1 MSSKENEQVTKS
13 AGSRGL
19 WLLWPVVIAGE
30 AIFLLPFVL
39 PRLFRPT
46 MLQVWNIDNVD
57 LGLAFSAYG
66 VVAAVAYFFGGLLG
80 DRFDP
85 RRLMAIALVATSV
98 GGLCLLQNPSPAFL
112 RWVYAYFGLTTI
124 LLFWSPMLRVTHQLG
139 GDDSQGAAFG
149 ILDAGRG
156 LFAALMA
163 TVMATV
169 FAFLLP
175 MDNPSD
181 EELARGLR
189 SIIIIASI
197 TVSLSAAILL
207 IALRN
212 LPSANVSNR
221 SESLRFSKV
230 MQLARQSSLWSH
242 GIVVLCAYCGYKS
255 IDNYGLFGVVVFG
268 LSDVESSTLTSITF
282 WARPVAAVL
291 AGLLADRVGNFRT
304 LAALFSAMAIG
315 NILLLFAA
323 PPSVPWIGLIMIAT
337 STAAMVYGLRG
348 VYFAVFDDL
357 RVPPTLVG
365 TAAGIVSMIGFLPDV
380 FFGSATGFVLDHYPG
395 RLGHQYV
402 FAAVAGLALL
412 GAVATLING
421 NLTRRRSGN

>member
-1 MSSKENEQVTKS
+1 MSSAENEQAMKTS
-13 AGSRGL
+13 GSRDL

-46 MLQVWNIDNVD
+46 MLEVWNIDNVD

-66 VVAAVAYFFGGLLG
+66 IVAAVAYFFGGLLG
-80 DRFDP
+80 DRFEP
-85 RRLMAIALVATSV
+85 RRLMAIALIATSF
-98 GGLCLLQNPSPAFL
+98 GGLCLLQNPSPSFL

-139 GDDSQGAAFG
+139 GEVSQGAAFG

-163 TVMATV
+163 TVMAAV

-175 MDNPSD
+175 MDNPSG
-181 EELARGLR
+181 EELANGLR
-189 SIIIIASI
+189 WIIFIASI
-197 TVSLSAAILL
+197 TVALSAAILL
-207 IALRN
+207 IALRK
-212 LPSANVSNR
+212 LPRQEVSGNSENFRFPNV
-221 SESLRFSKV
+221 L
-230 MQLARQSSLWSH
+230 QLTCRPSLWFH

-255 IDNYGLFGVVVFG
+255 IDNYGLFAVVVFG
-268 LSDVESSTLTSITF
+268 LSDVEASALTSVTF
-282 WARPVAAVL
+282 WARPIAAVV
-291 AGLLADRVGNFRT
+291 AGLLADRAGNFRT
-304 LAALFSAMAIG
+304 LAMLFAATAIG
-315 NILLLFAA
+315 NLLLVFAA
-323 PPSVPWIGLIMIAT
+323 PPSVTGIGLIIIAT

-357 RVPPTLVG
+357 SVPPSLVG

-380 FFGSATGFVLDHYPG
+380 FFGSATGYVLDHYPG

-402 FAAVAGLALL
+402 FLAVAGLAVL
-412 GAVATLING
+412 GVIATLINN
-421 NLTRRRSGN
+421 NLTRRLAN